1 MWKTWKDLFISVCD
15 RHAPSKAK
23 RTRPSKSPWITTV
36 LKKRMNFRDR
46 LKRKAIK
53 TRDPSSWN
61 QFRKTKN
68 RVNREIKSVK
78 KAYYKIVFN
87 SCAKDRRKTWET
99 INKMTCRKSNKTV
112 INEIQYQGQKSKSQ
126 ADVAEL
132 LNTFFNEFGPS

>member
-15 RHAPSKAK
+15 RHAPLKAK
-23 RTRPSKSPWITTV
+23 RTHPSKSPWITTV

-87 SCAKDRRKTWET
+87 SCAKDRRKTCET

-132 LNTFFNEFGPS
+132 LNTFFNEFGPN